1 MAEYIFKEYGFDRVT
16 IYEMNQETIIKS
28 PVKLQNYHLIMLT
41 EGTIEIDVN
50 YRIFQM
56 TGRSSLHM
64 SAGDIIRKIKASDKV
79 RGYHIVFSDEFHA
92 EIRSTRNSPINLQLK
107 KEYPYQVFTEKEYD
121 FLLQS
126 VSRLTTY
133 IQDTTHFYHALVIKN
148 EVHNLVLNISDKR
161 RKEHGYKI
169 YKADRQ
175 KMILERFKDLLN
187 GHCEKKHEVSWYAE
201 ALTISADYLSKITK
215 ENDGRSARAWINEA
229 IIAKAA
235 SLMHYANLNI
245 KEISERLNFTD
256 QSSFGRFIRKN
267 TGMSPK
273 EFREHVTD
281 TDNIPVIS

>member
-1 MAEYIFKEYGFDRVT
+1 MAEYIFKEYGFNRVT
-16 IYEMNQETIIKS
+16 IYEMNKESIIKS

-41 EGTIEIDVN
+41 EGSIEIDVN

-56 TGRSSLHM
+56 TGLSSLHL
-64 SAGDIIRKIKASDKV
+64 SAGDIIRKIKASDNVK
-79 RGYHIVFSDEFHA
+79 GYHIVFSEEFHA
-92 EIRSTRNSPINLQLK
+92 EIRTTRNSPINLQLK
-107 KEYPYQVFTEKEYD
+107 KEYPYQIFTEKEYD

-126 VSRLTTY
+126 VTRLITY
-133 IQDTTHFYHALVIKN
+133 INDTTHFHHALVIKN

-161 RKEHGYKI
+161 RKEHGDKI

-175 KMILERFKDLLN
+175 KMILERFKNLLN
-187 GHCEKKHEVSWYAE
+187 GHCEKQHEVSWYAE

-235 SLMHYANLNI
+235 SLMHYADLNI
-245 KEISERLNFTD
+245 KEISEKLNFTD

-273 EFREHVTD
+273 EFRGHVTE
-281 TDNIPVIS
+281 TES

>member
-1 MAEYIFKEYGFDRVT
+1 
-16 IYEMNQETIIKS
+16 
-28 PVKLQNYHLIMLT
+28 
-41 EGTIEIDVN
+41 
-50 YRIFQM
+50 
-56 TGRSSLHM
+56 M

-92 EIRSTRNSPINLQLK
+92 EIRTTRNSPINLQLK
-107 KEYPYQVFTEKEYD
+107 KEYPYQIFTEKEYD

-126 VSRLTTY
+126 VSRLITY
-133 IQDTTHFYHALVIKN
+133 INDTTHFHHALVIKN

-161 RKEHGYKI
+161 RKEHGDKI

-187 GHCEKKHEVSWYAE
+187 GHCEKQHEVSWYAE

-215 ENDGRSARAWINEA
+215 ENDGRSARAWINAA

-235 SLMHYANLNI
+235 SLMHYADLNI
-245 KEISERLNFTD
+245 KEISEKLNFTD

-273 EFREHVTD
+273 EFRGHVTE
-281 TDNIPVIS
+281 TES

>member
-1 MAEYIFKEYGFDRVT
+1 MAEYIFKEYGFNRVT
-16 IYEMNQETIIKS
+16 IYEMNKETIIKS

-41 EGTIEIDVN
+41 EGSIEIDVN

-56 TGRSSLHM
+56 TGLSSLHL
-64 SAGDIIRKIKASDKV
+64 SAGDIIRKIKASDNV
-79 RGYHIVFSDEFHA
+79 VFSEEFHA
-92 EIRSTRNSPINLQLK
+92 EIRTTRNSPINLQLK
-107 KEYPYQVFTEKEYD
+107 KEYPYQIFTEKEYD

-126 VSRLTTY
+126 VSRLITY
-133 IQDTTHFYHALVIKN
+133 INDTTHFHHALVIKN

-161 RKEHGYKI
+161 RKDHGDKI

-187 GHCEKKHEVSWYAE
+187 GHCEKQHEVSWYAE

-235 SLMHYANLNI
+235 SLMHYADLNI
-245 KEISERLNFTD
+245 KEISEKLNFTD

-273 EFREHVTD
+273 EFRGHVTE
-281 TDNIPVIS
+281 TGS

>member
-1 MAEYIFKEYGFDRVT
+1 MAEYIFKEYGFNRVT
-16 IYEMNQETIIKS
+16 IYEMNKETIIKS

-41 EGTIEIDVN
+41 EGSIEIDVN

-56 TGRSSLHM
+56 TGMSSLHL
-64 SAGDIIRKIKASDKV
+64 SAGDIIRKIKASDNV

-92 EIRSTRNSPINLQLK
+92 EIRTTRNSPINLQLK
-107 KEYPYQVFTEKEYD
+107 KEYPYQIFTEKEYD

-126 VSRLTTY
+126 VTRLITY
-133 IQDTTHFYHALVIKN
+133 INDTTHFHHALVIKN

-161 RKEHGYKI
+161 RKEHGDKI

-187 GHCEKKHEVSWYAE
+187 GHCEKQHEVSWYAE

-235 SLMHYANLNI
+235 SLMHYADLNI
-245 KEISERLNFTD
+245 KEISEKLNFTD

-273 EFREHVTD
+273 EFRGHVTE
-281 TDNIPVIS
+281 TGS

>member
-1 MAEYIFKEYGFDRVT
+1 MAEYIFKEYGFNRVT
-16 IYEMNQETIIKS
+16 IYEMNKETIIKS

-41 EGTIEIDVN
+41 EGSIEIDVN

-56 TGRSSLHM
+56 TGLSSLHL
-64 SAGDIIRKIKASDKV
+64 SAGDIIRKIKASDNVK
-79 RGYHIVFSDEFHA
+79 GYHIVFSEEFHA
-92 EIRSTRNSPINLQLK
+92 EIRTTRNSPINLQLK
-107 KEYPYQVFTEKEYD
+107 KEYPYQIFTEKEYD

-126 VSRLTTY
+126 VTRLITY
-133 IQDTTHFYHALVIKN
+133 INDTTHFHHALVIKN

-161 RKEHGYKI
+161 RKEHGDKI

-187 GHCEKKHEVSWYAE
+187 GHCDKQHEVSWYAE

-235 SLMHYANLNI
+235 SLMHYADLNI
-245 KEISERLNFTD
+245 KEISEKLNFTD

-273 EFREHVTD
+273 EFRGHVTE
-281 TDNIPVIS
+281 TGS

>member
-1 MAEYIFKEYGFDRVT
+1 MAEYIFKEYGFNRVT
-16 IYEMNQETIIKS
+16 IYEMNKETIIKS

-41 EGTIEIDVN
+41 EGSIEIDVN

-56 TGRSSLHM
+56 TGLSSLHL
-64 SAGDIIRKIKASDKV
+64 SAGDIIRKIKASDNVK
-79 RGYHIVFSDEFHA
+79 GYHIVFSEEFHA
-92 EIRSTRNSPINLQLK
+92 EIRTTRNSPINLQLK
-107 KEYPYQVFTEKEYD
+107 KEYPYQIFTEKEYD

-126 VSRLTTY
+126 VTRLITY
-133 IQDTTHFYHALVIKN
+133 INDTTHFHHALVIKN

-161 RKEHGYKI
+161 RKEHGDKI

-175 KMILERFKDLLN
+175 KMILERFKNLLN
-187 GHCEKKHEVSWYAE
+187 GHCEKQHEVSWYAE

-235 SLMHYANLNI
+235 SLMHYADLNI
-245 KEISERLNFTD
+245 KEISEKLNFTD

-273 EFREHVTD
+273 EFRGHVTE
-281 TDNIPVIS
+281 TGS

>member
-1 MAEYIFKEYGFDRVT
+1 MAEYIFKEYGFNRVT
-16 IYEMNQETIIKS
+16 IYEMNKEPIIKS
-28 PVKLQNYHLIMLT
+28 PVKLHNYHLIMLT
-41 EGTIEIDVN
+41 EGSIEIDVN

-56 TGRSSLHM
+56 TGLSSLHL
-64 SAGDIIRKIKASDKV
+64 SAGDIIRKIKASDNV

-92 EIRSTRNSPINLQLK
+92 EIRTTRNSPINLQLK
-107 KEYPYQVFTEKEYD
+107 KEYPYQIFTEKEYD

-126 VSRLTTY
+126 VSRLITY
-133 IQDTTHFYHALVIKN
+133 INDTTHFHHALVIKN

-161 RKEHGYKI
+161 RKEHGDKI

-187 GHCEKKHEVSWYAE
+187 GHCEKQHEVSWYAE

-215 ENDGRSARAWINEA
+215 ENDGRSARAWINAA

-235 SLMHYANLNI
+235 SLMHYADLNI
-245 KEISERLNFTD
+245 KEISEKLNFTD

-273 EFREHVTD
+273 EFRGHVTE
-281 TDNIPVIS
+281 TES

>member
-1 MAEYIFKEYGFDRVT
+1 MAEYIFKEYGFNRVT
-16 IYEMNQETIIKS
+16 IYEMNKETIIKS

-41 EGTIEIDVN
+41 EGSIEIDVN

-56 TGRSSLHM
+56 TGLSSLHL
-64 SAGDIIRKIKASDKV
+64 SAGDIIRKIKASDNVK
-79 RGYHIVFSDEFHA
+79 GYHIVFSEEFHA
-92 EIRSTRNSPINLQLK
+92 EIRTTRNSPINLQLK
-107 KEYPYQVFTEKEYD
+107 KEYPYQIFTEKEYD

-126 VSRLTTY
+126 VTRLITY
-133 IQDTTHFYHALVIKN
+133 INDTTHFHHALVIKN

-161 RKEHGYKI
+161 RKEHGDKI

-175 KMILERFKDLLN
+175 KMILERFKNLLN
-187 GHCEKKHEVSWYAE
+187 GHCEKQHEVSWYAE
-201 ALTISADYLSKITK
+201 ALTISAGYLSKITK

-235 SLMHYANLNI
+235 SLMHYADLNI
-245 KEISERLNFTD
+245 KEISEKLNFTD

-273 EFREHVTD
+273 EFRGHVTE
-281 TDNIPVIS
+281 TGS

>member
-1 MAEYIFKEYGFDRVT
+1 MAEYIFKEYGFNRVT
-16 IYEMNQETIIKS
+16 IYEMNKETIIKS

-41 EGTIEIDVN
+41 EGSIEIDVN

-56 TGRSSLHM
+56 TGLSSLHL
-64 SAGDIIRKIKASDKV
+64 SAGDIIRKIKASDNVK
-79 RGYHIVFSDEFHA
+79 GYHIVFSEEFHA
-92 EIRSTRNSPINLQLK
+92 EIRTTRNSPINLQLK
-107 KEYPYQVFTEKEYD
+107 KEYPYQIFTEKEYD

-126 VSRLTTY
+126 VSRLITY
-133 IQDTTHFYHALVIKN
+133 INDTTHFHHALVIKN

-161 RKEHGYKI
+161 RKDHGDKI

-187 GHCEKKHEVSWYAE
+187 GHCEKQHEVSWYAE

-235 SLMHYANLNI
+235 SLMHYADLNI
-245 KEISERLNFTD
+245 KEISEKLNFTD

-273 EFREHVTD
+273 EFRGHVTE
-281 TDNIPVIS
+281 TGS

>member
-1 MAEYIFKEYGFDRVT
+1 MTEYIFKEYGFNRVT
-16 IYEMNQETIIKS
+16 IYEMNKETIIKS

-41 EGTIEIDVN
+41 EGSIEIDVN

-56 TGRSSLHM
+56 TGLSSLHL
-64 SAGDIIRKIKASDKV
+64 SAGDIIRKIKASDNV

-92 EIRSTRNSPINLQLK
+92 EIRTTRNSPINLQLK
-107 KEYPYQVFTEKEYD
+107 KEYPYQIFTEKEYD
-121 FLLQS
+121 FILQS
-126 VSRLTTY
+126 VTRLITY
-133 IQDTTHFYHALVIKN
+133 INDTTHFHHALVIKN
-148 EVHNLVLNISDKR
+148 EVHNPVLNISDKR
-161 RKEHGYKI
+161 RKEHGDKI

-187 GHCEKKHEVSWYAE
+187 GHCEKQHEVSWYAE

-235 SLMHYANLNI
+235 SLMHYADLNI
-245 KEISERLNFTD
+245 KEISEKLNFTD

-273 EFREHVTD
+273 EFRGHVTE
-281 TDNIPVIS
+281 TGS

>member
-1 MAEYIFKEYGFDRVT
+1 MAEYIFKEYGFNRVT
-16 IYEMNQETIIKS
+16 IYEMNKETIIKS

-41 EGTIEIDVN
+41 EGNIEIDVN

-56 TGRSSLHM
+56 TGLSSLHL
-64 SAGDIIRKIKASDKV
+64 SAGDIIRKIKASDNV
-79 RGYHIVFSDEFHA
+79 RGYHFVFSNEFHA
-92 EIRSTRNSPINLQLK
+92 EIRTTRNSPINLQLK
-107 KEYPYQVFTEKEYD
+107 KEYPYQIFTEKEYD

-126 VSRLTTY
+126 VTRLITY
-133 IQDTTHFYHALVIKN
+133 INDTTHFHHALVIKN

-161 RKEHGYKI
+161 RKEHGDKI

-187 GHCEKKHEVSWYAE
+187 GHCEKQHEVSWYAE

-235 SLMHYANLNI
+235 SLMHYADLNI
-245 KEISERLNFTD
+245 KEISEKLNFTD

-273 EFREHVTD
+273 EFRGHVTE
-281 TDNIPVIS
+281 TGS

>member
-1 MAEYIFKEYGFDRVT
+1 MAEYIFKEYGFNRVT
-16 IYEMNQETIIKS
+16 IYEMNKETIIKS

-41 EGTIEIDVN
+41 EGSIEIDVN

-56 TGRSSLHM
+56 TGLSSLHL
-64 SAGDIIRKIKASDKV
+64 SAGDIIRKIKASDNVK
-79 RGYHIVFSDEFHA
+79 GYHIVFSEEFHA
-92 EIRSTRNSPINLQLK
+92 EIRTTRNSPINLQLK
-107 KEYPYQVFTEKEYD
+107 KEYPYQIFTEKEYD

-126 VSRLTTY
+126 VTRLITY
-133 IQDTTHFYHALVIKN
+133 INDTTHFHHALVIKN

-161 RKEHGYKI
+161 RKEHGDKI

-187 GHCEKKHEVSWYAE
+187 GHCEKQHEVSWYAE

-235 SLMHYANLNI
+235 SLMHYADLNI
-245 KEISERLNFTD
+245 KEISEKLNFTD

-273 EFREHVTD
+273 EFRGHVTE
-281 TDNIPVIS
+281 TGS

>member
-1 MAEYIFKEYGFDRVT
+1 
-16 IYEMNQETIIKS
+16 
-28 PVKLQNYHLIMLT
+28 
-41 EGTIEIDVN
+41 
-50 YRIFQM
+50 M
-56 TGRSSLHM
+56 TGMSSLHL

-92 EIRSTRNSPINLQLK
+92 EIRTTRNSPINLQLK
-107 KEYPYQVFTEKEYD
+107 KEYPYQIFTEKEYD

-126 VSRLTTY
+126 VSRLITY
-133 IQDTTHFYHALVIKN
+133 INDTTHFYHALVIKN

-161 RKEHGYKI
+161 RKEHGDKI

-175 KMILERFKDLLN
+175 KMILERFKNLLN
-187 GHCEKKHEVSWYAE
+187 GHCEKQHEVSWYAE

-235 SLMHYANLNI
+235 SLMHYADLNI
-245 KEISERLNFTD
+245 KEISEKLNFTD

-273 EFREHVTD
+273 EFRGHVTE
-281 TDNIPVIS
+281 TGS

>member
-1 MAEYIFKEYGFDRVT
+1 MAEYIFKEYGFNRVT
-16 IYEMNQETIIKS
+16 IYEMNKETIIKS

-41 EGTIEIDVN
+41 EGSIEIDVN

-56 TGRSSLHM
+56 TGLSSLHL
-64 SAGDIIRKIKASDKV
+64 SAGDIIRKIKASDNV

-92 EIRSTRNSPINLQLK
+92 EIRTTRNSPINLQLK
-107 KEYPYQVFTEKEYD
+107 KEYPYQIFTEKEYD

-126 VSRLTTY
+126 VTRLITY
-133 IQDTTHFYHALVIKN
+133 INDTTHFHHALVIKN

-161 RKEHGYKI
+161 RKEHGDKI

-187 GHCEKKHEVSWYAE
+187 GHCEKQHEVSWYAE

-235 SLMHYANLNI
+235 SLMHYADLNI
-245 KEISERLNFTD
+245 KEISEKLNFTD

-273 EFREHVTD
+273 EFRGHVTE
-281 TDNIPVIS
+281 TGS